1 MRKSTAA
8 LNHCITA
15 FCPPS
20 VGSTVHGAPSAR
32 YSKSIRVAQS
42 IASSRTHSTC
52 EITDSSNNCFPNSV
66 LETLVQ
72 LSMMLLHTTYHAS
85 ISLSSAHATTH
96 LLTISG
102 CPESVLPRYGCAPRM
117 LHLFRNG
124 SHLTIIRNSFQT
136 PSGAQNLEAPT
147 EIILKVRPVW
157 LSKLIVECSGATGTN
172 QRPPSIYL
180 ET

>member
-52 EITDSSNNCFPNSV
+52 EITDSSNNCFLNSV

-72 LSMMLLHTTYHAS
+72 LSMMLLLTTYHAS

-102 CPESVLPRYGCAPRM
+102 CPESVLPRCGCAPRM
-117 LHLFRNG
+117 LRGKVEETSSRDWRKSVNLALG
-124 SHLTIIRNSFQT
+124 SGPTYAAQTERTI
-136 PSGAQNLEAPT
+136 
-147 EIILKVRPVW
+147 EIPIAGVLGPER
-157 LSKLIVECSGATGTN
+157 
-172 QRPPSIYL
+172 
-180 ET
+180 